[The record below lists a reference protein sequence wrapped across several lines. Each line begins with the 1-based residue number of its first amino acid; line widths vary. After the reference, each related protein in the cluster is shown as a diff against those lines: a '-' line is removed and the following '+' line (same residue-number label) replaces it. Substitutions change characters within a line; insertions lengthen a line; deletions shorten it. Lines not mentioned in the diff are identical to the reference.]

1 MYTRI
6 HRAKGKMKLEYK
18 EGYTSAMQVLCYVR
32 KQWFNVL
39 EASLSCCNTTR
50 KYSFYTHYTGQV
62 VGNGITIQI
71 LAKM

>member
-39 EASLSCCNTTR
+39 EA